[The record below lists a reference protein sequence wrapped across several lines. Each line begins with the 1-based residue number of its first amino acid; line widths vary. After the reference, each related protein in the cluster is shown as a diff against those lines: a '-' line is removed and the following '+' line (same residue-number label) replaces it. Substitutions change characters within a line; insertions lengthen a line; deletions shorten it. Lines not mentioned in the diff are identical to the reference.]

1 MQRKIVSVWVF
12 ALGMC
17 AAPLYGQVINTVAGT
32 NWFFPTSSVQAL
44 SAPLGTPLGVAVDAQ
59 GNVYAADNTNNIV
72 VRISPNG
79 LLTVVAGNGTG
90 GFSGDGGPATSASLN
105 WPLAVAVDSAGNL
118 YIAELNNH
126 RVRKVSGGTITT
138 VAGNGNQG
146 FSGDG
151 GPATSASLNNPGSVA
166 ADSAGNLYM
175 ADSGNHRIRKVSG
188 GTITTG
194 AGNGN
199 SGFAGDGGPAT
210 SASLKFPAGVAVDSA
225 GNLYIAEPSNYRV
238 RKVSGGTIT
247 TVAGNGNPGN
257 SADGGPATSASI
269 SPFGVAVDSAGN
281 LYIADPNNLRI
292 RKVSGGT
299 ITTVAGYG
307 NQGFSGD
314 GGPATSASLNS
325 PIGVAVDSAG
335 NLYIADTFRIRK
347 VSGGTITTVAGNG
360 AYRFSGDGGPATSAW
375 LNIPE
380 AVAVDSAG
388 NLYIADLD
396 NYRVRKVTHGTI
408 TTVAGNGSPGFSG
421 DGGPATLASLSQPT
435 GVAVDSAGN
444 LYIADPNNQ
453 RVRKVSGGTITTV
466 AGNGNASGGFSG
478 DGGPATSASLDNPGA
493 VAVDSTG
500 NLYIADYLNH
510 RVRKVSGG
518 TITTVAGN
526 GNYGFSGD
534 GGPATSASVN
544 PYRVAVDSAG
554 NLYIAELNNRI
565 RKVSGGTITT
575 VAGNGNFDSSGDG
588 GPATSASLEGPVGL
602 AADSADNL
610 YIAETSRIRKVSGG
624 TITTVAGNGNYGF
637 SGDGGPASSASL
649 NQPGGVAVDSAGN
662 LYIADLFNYRIR
674 EVFARSVSYQAT
686 PASLSF
692 SASAGG
698 NAPGTQTIN
707 LSSSISGLSFT
718 ASTSA
723 TWLSISPSSGSLPA
737 ILTVSIDPSSLAA
750 GTYQGTVTI
759 TAPSAVPSTT
769 TVAVTLTVL
778 PGKPAALGIDTQ
790 NVSFT
795 STQGSGALTQQLHV
809 LNTGGGSL
817 SFTANATTTSGGS
830 WLSIS
835 PANGTATPSSPASL
849 TITATPGSIA
859 PGTYSG
865 TITVSGP
872 GSTINVPISLSVSA
886 PTSIILVSQSG
897 LSFTSVAQGG
907 VPLPQ
912 NFGILNTGQGSM
924 SWTAT
929 GTTLSGGPWLQI
941 SPVSG
946 TVQRPYLD
954 VSLVTVSIDPSTLA
968 AGTYYGRIQVSA
980 PAANTPQVMTVILT
994 VLPAGLT
1001 LGPQIFPAGL
1011 IFTGVAGV
1019 TPGSQDVQVGNPT
1032 GQVNNYQSGIIG
1044 TGFSFLPTN
1053 ATIQP
1058 SQPTTLRVF
1067 PDFSTLT
1074 GGSLQRGTITLQF
1087 SDGSSQ
1093 TISVLILVAPPGSPP
1108 AAVETDVF
1116 GDRSMAERG
1125 YRIELGPNAA
1135 SGCATQPLQVL
1146 YRSLQ
1151 PNFTAVVG
1159 QGKAIEVRVSDGCGN
1174 LVGPGGQQ
1182 AQVSAYFAAES
1193 VAMTHIGGGVWQ
1205 GTWKPLTA
1213 GPVVVNVYALL
1224 QQGGNLV
1231 GGQTGALS
1239 GVVSAPAPADTTPTV
1254 TARSLPR

>member
-79 LLTVVAGNGTG
+79 LLTVVAGNGT
-90 GFSGDGGPATSASLN
+90 
-105 WPLAVAVDSAGNL
+105 
-118 YIAELNNH
+118 
-126 RVRKVSGGTITT
+126 R
-138 VAGNGNQG
+138 G

-188 GTITTG
+188 GTITTV

-199 SGFAGDGGPAT
+199 SGFSGDGGPAT

-281 LYIADPNNLRI
+281 LYIADP
-292 RKVSGGT
+292 
-299 ITTVAGYG
+299 
-307 NQGFSGD
+307 
-314 GGPATSASLNS
+314 
-325 PIGVAVDSAG
+325 
-335 NLYIADTFRIRK
+335 FRIRK

-360 AYRFSGDGGPATSAW
+360 AYRFSGDGGPATSAL

-637 SGDGGPASSASL
+637 SG
-649 NQPGGVAVDSAGN
+649 
-662 LYIADLFNYRIR
+662 
-674 EVFARSVSYQAT
+674 
-686 PASLSF
+686 
-692 SASAGG
+692 AGG
-698 NAPGTQTIN
+698 
-707 LSSSISGLSFT
+707 
-718 ASTSA
+718 
-723 TWLSISPSSGSLPA
+723 
-737 ILTVSIDPSSLAA
+737 AA
-750 GTYQGTVTI
+750 
-759 TAPSAVPSTT
+759 
-769 TVAVTLTVL
+769 
-778 PGKPAALGIDTQ
+778 
-790 NVSFT
+790 
-795 STQGSGALTQQLHV
+795 
-809 LNTGGGSL
+809 
-817 SFTANATTTSGGS
+817 
-830 WLSIS
+830 
-835 PANGTATPSSPASL
+835 
-849 TITATPGSIA
+849 
-859 PGTYSG
+859 
-865 TITVSGP
+865 
-872 GSTINVPISLSVSA
+872 
-886 PTSIILVSQSG
+886 
-897 LSFTSVAQGG
+897 
-907 VPLPQ
+907 
-912 NFGILNTGQGSM
+912 
-924 SWTAT
+924 
-929 GTTLSGGPWLQI
+929 
-941 SPVSG
+941 
-946 TVQRPYLD
+946 
-954 VSLVTVSIDPSTLA
+954 
-968 AGTYYGRIQVSA
+968 
-980 PAANTPQVMTVILT
+980 
-994 VLPAGLT
+994 
-1001 LGPQIFPAGL
+1001 
-1011 IFTGVAGV
+1011 
-1019 TPGSQDVQVGNPT
+1019 
-1032 GQVNNYQSGIIG
+1032 
-1044 TGFSFLPTN
+1044 
-1053 ATIQP
+1053 
-1058 SQPTTLRVF
+1058 
-1067 PDFSTLT
+1067 
-1074 GGSLQRGTITLQF
+1074 
-1087 SDGSSQ
+1087 
-1093 TISVLILVAPPGSPP
+1093 
-1108 AAVETDVF
+1108 
-1116 GDRSMAERG
+1116 
-1125 YRIELGPNAA
+1125 
-1135 SGCATQPLQVL
+1135 
-1146 YRSLQ
+1146 
-1151 PNFTAVVG
+1151 
-1159 QGKAIEVRVSDGCGN
+1159 
-1174 LVGPGGQQ
+1174 
-1182 AQVSAYFAAES
+1182 
-1193 VAMTHIGGGVWQ
+1193 
-1205 GTWKPLTA
+1205 
-1213 GPVVVNVYALL
+1213 
-1224 QQGGNLV
+1224 
-1231 GGQTGALS
+1231 
-1239 GVVSAPAPADTTPTV
+1239 
-1254 TARSLPR
+1254 